1 MRTTAARLAL
11 PLALSLTLGG
21 ASLGAQEGET
31 HAAVLLELPAS
42 ARAAAIG
49 NAGAALTGDDASLF
63 YNPAQLASVGRSAA
77 SLSLQRWISGSR
89 LGAVSA
95 ATRVGPGTVAA
106 GVLALD
112 YGSEDEYIVDPASGG
127 ESGLP
132 TGRTISA
139 GDVVISAGF
148 AMPIRGVRAGVA
160 AKLIQQRVAG
170 AGGQTFAADA
180 GLAGELGAVTLSAA
194 VQHLGGALKLA
205 GDAAPLPRTV
215 RVGAAGQVYA
225 RGPLD
230 VRVIGELSHV
240 RERDVA
246 MGGGSEIGY
255 LARGGIRLAARAG
268 LLPRHER
275 TADGSA
281 FTLGAG
287 LEARGL
293 AIDYGYRA
301 LDVLGGATHRLGV
314 RWWR

>member
-1 MRTTAARLAL
+1 MRKTAALPALAL
-11 PLALSLTLGG
+11 AFGGTL
-21 ASLGAQEGET
+21 LGAQEGGA

-49 NAGAALTGDDASLF
+49 NAGASLTGDDASIF
-63 YNPAQLASVGRSAA
+63 YNPAQLATVGRSAA

-95 ATRVGPGTVAA
+95 ATRVGPGTVAS

-112 YGSEDEYIVDPASGG
+112 YGSEDEYVADPASGG

-139 GDVVISAGF
+139 GDVVLSAGF

-160 AKLIQQRVAG
+160 AKLVQQRVAG
-170 AGGQTFAADA
+170 TSGQAFAADA
-180 GLAGELGAVTLSAA
+180 GLAGELRGVTLSAA

-205 GDAAPLPRTV
+205 GEAAPLPRTI
-215 RVGAAGQVYA
+215 RVGAAGRAFV

-230 VRVIGELSHV
+230 VRVIAELSQV

-246 MGGGSEIGY
+246 VGGGSEVGY
-255 LARGGIRLAARAG
+255 QARGGIRLAARGG
-268 LLPRHER
+268 LLPRQER
-275 TADGSA
+275 TAGGSA
-281 FTLGAG
+281 LTLGAG
-287 LEARGL
+287 LEARSL